1 MKLNRLLLLGA
12 FVIFFGTL
20 RAQDIHFSLFDMSPL
35 TLNPALT
42 GAYEGTA
49 RVGGIYRDQWASFL
63 PNQFTTPSFFIDAP
77 IIRGFRKTDWVGIGM
92 LTVNDQAGTAKLKT
106 TQNMLSASYHFALT
120 KDAKTMLTLGV
131 QGGSVQRSLDLQA
144 QGLLF
149 GDESELVGGQPG
161 ASEDRSIPNETSFF
175 DFGVGLMLRTQLDN
189 QSSLDAGLAFGHI
202 TQPKYG
208 FITSAIPGEDG
219 DAERRPMTITAHA
232 KYQTQLTDKWSI
244 APTVMLRNSGG
255 ATAIN
260 LQAWGS
266 YLLKEDNPVEDQPEV
281 KLNFGA
287 GYRFGDAAQAL
298 LGMDYGPLRVALSYD
313 VNVSSLSE
321 VSNFQGGFE
330 VAAWYVFKIYKKP
343 NTDPS
348 ILCPHF

>member
-12 FVIFFGTL
+12 FVTFFGTL
-20 RAQDIHFSLFDMSPL
+20 QAQDIHFSLFNMSPL

-49 RVGGIYRDQWASFL
+49 RVGGIYRDQWSSFL

-92 LTVNDQAGTAKLKT
+92 LTVNDKAGTANLKT
-106 TQNMLSASYHFALT
+106 TQNLLSASYHFALT

-144 QGLLF
+144 DGLLF

-161 ASEDRSIPNETSFF
+161 ASEDRSISSDKNFF
-175 DFGVGLMLRTQLDN
+175 DFNAGLLLRTQMDDA
-189 QSSLDAGLAFGHI
+189 SSLDVGLAFNHI
-202 TQPKYG
+202 TRPDYNFLAASPMGDQ
-208 FITSAIPGEDG
+208 

-232 KYQTQLTDKWSI
+232 TYQTQFTEKWSI
-244 APTVMLRNSGG
+244 APTLLVRNSGG

-266 YLLKEDNPVEDQPEV
+266 YLLKEDNPAEDQPEV

-287 GYRFGDAAQAL
+287 GYRFGDAGQAL

-313 VNVSSLSE
+313 LNVSSLSE
-321 VSNFQGGFE
+321 VSNYQGGFE
-330 VAAWYVFKIYKKP
+330 VSAWYVFKIYKKP
-343 NTDPS
+343 NTDPN